1 MKKMILDCDP
11 GHDDA
16 LAIMLAAG
24 DPAIDL
30 LAITVVGGNQTV
42 QKVTRNALAVCSIA
56 GVDAPVAAGA
66 DRPLMR
72 ELSVAPEIH
81 GETGLDGP
89 ELPPTT
95 KTLDERHAV
104 DLIIDTVLAHPGE
117 VSLVATGPLTNIAL
131 AVRRE
136 PQLIDLAAEI
146 VLMGGS
152 FTRGNWTPAAEFNI
166 WVDAEAAQ
174 VVFSAGWRKLTMVG
188 LDVTHQALATPSVR
202 EEIRAIGTPLSQY
215 VDELLDYFA
224 QSNADHQGFEYPPVH
239 DPVCVAALINP
250 AVMAVREAFIAVETK
265 GEWTYGMTVTD
276 FTGMLNRT
284 PNAFAGTDLDH
295 AAFWEVLIRSLQNL
309 STSAG

>member
-16 LAIMLAAG
+16 LAILLAAG

-30 LAITVVGGNQTV
+30 LAITTVGGNQTV
-42 QKVTRNALAVCSIA
+42 KKVTRNALAVCSIA
-56 GVDAPVAAGA
+56 NVDVPVAAGA
-66 DRPLMR
+66 DRPLVR

-89 ELPPTT
+89 ELPPVT
-95 KTLDERHAV
+95 KSLDERHAV
-104 DLIIDTVLAHPGE
+104 DLIIDTVLGHPGE

-136 PQLIDLAAEI
+136 PKLIDHAAEI

-250 AVMAVREAFIAVETK
+250 AVMAIREAFIAVETK

-276 FTGMLNRT
+276 FTGTLNRT
-284 PNAFAGTDLDH
+284 PNAFAGTELDH
-295 AAFWEVLIRSLQNL
+295 VAFWKVLIRALRNL
-309 STSAG
+309 SSSAD